1 MQKSCREGLDSSHN
15 LTPFENALMKG
26 VTASLSLVLM
36 LLFRVGLTIREV
48 VTEFGLLVA
57 MGMADPQSN
66 RGQMAA
72 RN

>member
-1 MQKSCREGLDSSHN
+1 
-15 LTPFENALMKG
+15 MKG